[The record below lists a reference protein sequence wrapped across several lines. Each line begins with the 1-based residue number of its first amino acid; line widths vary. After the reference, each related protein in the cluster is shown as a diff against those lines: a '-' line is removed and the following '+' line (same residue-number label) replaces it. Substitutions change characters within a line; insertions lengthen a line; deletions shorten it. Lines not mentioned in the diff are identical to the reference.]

1 VESTREPRQREARK
15 RFESSQ
21 RTRFHRTRGRGEH
34 EEFRSNG
41 ARASISGIKIRGGG
55 RMMAPNWKH
64 SERKTTRNMT
74 HMTPKIHQ
82 LRYIYPYVGHKYNH
96 IGDTLLKGIQEKV
109 EQ

>member
-1 VESTREPRQREARK
+1 
-15 RFESSQ
+15 
-21 RTRFHRTRGRGEH
+21 
-34 EEFRSNG
+34 
-41 ARASISGIKIRGGG
+41 
-55 RMMAPNWKH
+55 MMAPNWKH

-96 IGDTLLKGIQEKV
+96 IGDTLLKGNQEKV